1 MITHTT
7 LMDDEDLGGPDEPP
21 GPHVLV
27 MSPDAFSSVR
37 LPTSGTVNVGRSSKC
52 VIRIE
57 DPLASREHARL
68 HVSAV
73 EGGFALNIEDL
84 GSANGT
90 RVRDVVIPPGQLAPF
105 VPGDAIAIGS
115 TVLMVQQHRPAIGYA
130 AAVVARLFRDAPDR

>member
-7 LMDDEDLGGPDEPP
+7 LMDEDDLGGPDEPP

-52 VIRIE
+52 AIRIE

-68 HVSAV
+68 HVSPV

-105 VPGDAIAIGS
+105 VARRRDR
-115 TVLMVQQHRPAIGYA
+115 HR
-130 AAVVARLFRDAPDR
+130 